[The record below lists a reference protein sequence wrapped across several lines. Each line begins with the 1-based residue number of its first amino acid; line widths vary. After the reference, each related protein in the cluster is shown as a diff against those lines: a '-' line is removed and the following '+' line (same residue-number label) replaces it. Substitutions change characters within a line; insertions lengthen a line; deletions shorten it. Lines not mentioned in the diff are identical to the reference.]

1 MRNGSDFN
9 GVSFLDEEHL
19 KYLFL
24 SPQGRVNRQRFW
36 LGGLLLF
43 LVYIAAFILYGILS
57 AIGSLL
63 GIAGIFLII
72 VVAVGF
78 SIGGIMLQIKRAHD
92 RNHSG
97 WYILLTMIPFIGILF
112 TIELLFF
119 GGTAGANGYGM
130 DPT

>member
-78 SIGGIMLQIKRAHD
+78 SIAAIMLQIKRAHD

>member
-1 MRNGSDFN
+1 M
-9 GVSFLDEEHL
+9 
-19 KYLFL
+19 
-24 SPQGRVNRQRFW
+24 QQR
-36 LGGLLLF
+36 LRGQTTCLILF

-63 GIAGIFLII
+63 GIVGILLII
-72 VVAVGF
+72 AVAVGF
-78 SIGGIMLQIKRAHD
+78 SIAGIMLQIKRAHD